1 MHEDGD
7 RTWKAPSPGGAA
19 GAPPG
24 ETSAD
29 IPAFVHDALVEFRR
43 RNAIVIA
50 WLRIG
55 VDVAILAMLLF
66 GSNPGSGRWWTCG
79 LWIRTGFLTAAVAV
93 LASLRRRWATP
104 AVIASGAA
112 LDFASLVVG
121 GWRVM
126 HLPGGGDAIA
136 AGILLALAELVL
148 LSGVLVLTERSLL
161 VLALA
166 VSATVCAWV
175 STSGFPASFA
185 VTAVATVSS
194 FALAVLWAGKRVF
207 RLAMEQALQS
217 YAARLFWTHRDELDA
232 ANRRLE
238 STNRELVE
246 AQAQGETLT
255 QLVVHDLKNPLA
267 VVQINIGLALDS
279 VERMPELGDVTEDL
293 RVAKGEAQRLSG
305 MIGDLLLVSRLERGE
320 LKGQLVLVRVGE
332 ILDAVARATRP
343 QANARH
349 IRLGLMTPG
358 KLVAWADASLL
369 RRLVE
374 NLLSNALRFT
384 PPDGRIELAAYDEG
398 GSFRLAV
405 RNSGPSIPSAVR
417 ARLFEKYATHGKGE
431 PHNCGLG
438 LYLCRLVA
446 NAHGGRIALVERE
459 GWNVSFE
466 ASLPLAPEAG
476 GGPAPVSGYWGAL
489 ARMARR
495 RRPD

>member
-1 MHEDGD
+1 MRGHGD
-7 RTWKAPSPGGAA
+7 RSGRAPSPGGAVD
-19 GAPPG
+19 APPR
-24 ETSAD
+24 ETSTD
-29 IPAFVHDALVEFRR
+29 IPTFVHEALVEFRR

-55 VDVAILAMLLF
+55 VDVAILSMLVF
-66 GSNPGSGRWWTCG
+66 GSNPGSEGWWTAG
-79 LWIRTGFLTAAVAV
+79 LWIRSGFLAAAVAV
-93 LASLRRRWATP
+93 LATLRRRWATP

-112 LDFASLVVG
+112 VDFASLVVG

-126 HLPGGGDAIA
+126 HLPGGGDTIA

-161 VLALA
+161 ILALA

-185 VTAVATVSS
+185 ITAVATVCS

-217 YAARLFWTHRDELDA
+217 YAARLFRTHRDELDA
-232 ANRRLE
+232 TNRRLE
-238 STNRELVE
+238 VTNHELVE
-246 AQAQGETLT
+246 AQAQAETLT

-267 VVQINIGLALDS
+267 VVLTNVGLALES
-279 VERMPELGDVTEDL
+279 VERVPELGGVSEDL
-293 RVAKGEAQRLSG
+293 RIAKGEAQRLSA

-320 LKGQLVLVRVGE
+320 LRGQLASVRIGE
-332 ILDAVARATRP
+332 IVEAVARATRP
-343 QANARH
+343 QAGARR
-349 IRLGLMTPG
+349 IRLGVEAPQDLT
-358 KLVAWADASLL
+358 AWADPALL
-369 RRLVE
+369 RRLLE
-374 NLLSNALRFT
+374 NLVSNALRFT
-384 PPDGRIELAAYDEG
+384 PADGRIELGAYAEG
-398 GSFRLAV
+398 ESFRLAV
-405 RNSGPSIPSAVR
+405 RNSGPSIPPAMRSC
-417 ARLFEKYATHGKGE
+417 LFEKYVTHGEGE

-446 NAHGGRIALVERE
+446 EAHGGGIALVERD

-466 ASLPLAPEAG
+466 ASLALAPEAG
-476 GGPAPVSGYWGAL
+476 GAPSPVAGYWGAL
-489 ARMARR
+489 ARMGRR